1 MGEREEQVFGEAL
14 NLVTHVFIYHTVV
27 WYLLGTM
34 LWGYKD
40 NSDMVGQSLPL
51 RKSQMLV

>member
-27 WYLLGTM
+27 WYLLGTT